1 MNRPG
6 KGDTLSKLGMIGI
19 GGAGL
24 GSMVQGDAEREKRIK
39 EEIRKAKEDDAAYD
53 NKIKA
58 MKAKQE
64 HEREMN
70 KSVAKKKLK
79 ESTSGSK

>member
-1 MNRPG
+1 MRPG

>member
-1 MNRPG
+1 MKPG
-6 KGDTLSKLGMIGI
+6 KGDTLSKLGMLGI

-24 GSMVQGDAEREKRIK
+24 GSMIQGDAERAKRIK
-39 EEIRKAKEDDAAYD
+39 EEIRKAKEEDAAYD

-64 HEREMN
+64 HERDME
-70 KSVAKKKLK
+70 KAIAKKKLEK
-79 ESTSGSK
+79 VKK